1 MRARG
6 AKLTDIA
13 VIVIAA
19 DDSIMPQT
27 REAIAHAQAAGVPM
41 IFAFNKMDKVGA
53 DADKIR
59 NELSQMNILVE
70 EWGGKF
76 QTQEIS
82 AKKGTNIDLLLEK
95 ILLESEMLALKG
107 NPNKNASGS
116 IVEASLD

>member
-116 IVEASLD
+116 IFEA